1 MLSGLTASIAPATST
16 RPRSSRRPELE
27 KVVETRSTLQR
38 WMSKN
43 QVKIWVCDRLTVH
56 ALWTRSTRE
65 KLRWRSSSRKFKER
79 TPNLHQCVR
88 ISKRRLMAR
97 NGHAYLDVG
106 RRSLEDNGMETVLR
120 K

>member
-1 MLSGLTASIAPATST
+1 
-16 RPRSSRRPELE
+16 
-27 KVVETRSTLQR
+27 
-38 WMSKN
+38 
-43 QVKIWVCDRLTVH
+43 VK
-56 ALWTRSTRE
+56 
-65 KLRWRSSSRKFKER
+65 
-79 TPNLHQCVR
+79 

>member
-1 MLSGLTASIAPATST
+1 
-16 RPRSSRRPELE
+16 
-27 KVVETRSTLQR
+27 
-38 WMSKN
+38 MSKN
-43 QVKIWVCDRLTVH
+43 QVKIYVCDGLTVH
-56 ALWTRSTRE
+56 TPWTRSTRE

>member
-1 MLSGLTASIAPATST
+1 
-16 RPRSSRRPELE
+16 
-27 KVVETRSTLQR
+27 
-38 WMSKN
+38 MSKN

-79 TPNLHQCVR
+79 TPNLHQCVK